1 MLGGGFGCSQ
11 TFFKKN
17 NFFAL
22 LFHLVSCLLSPLV
35 LSSLFSLFS
44 SLFFFILSLVCS
56 LVSPLSSSLAF
67 LSCLVLSSFP
77 VSLCLCLSL
86 RVVLCCVVL
95 CLVLWCVVCGVVCV
109 VWHRENP
116 VCTFKTCPCVPVP
129 RAHVKI
135 HVRVVPVH
143 TVTFRTY
150 TRARFEWTYG
160 GEEEGHR
167 QFCLPKFAQIG
178 LSRDPE
184 VHQKYHW
191 ISQISSL
198 RTSREQHVRDSS
210 NHSLY
215 LMKLFVFRCP
225 EGNKLLDCSIRFRPF
240 LQA

>member
-1 MLGGGFGCSQ
+1 MADLGVH
-11 TFFKKN
+11 KN
-17 NFFAL
+17 FSRKLFLRSSFSSCLLSALSSCLVFSLLSFLLSL
-22 LFHLVSCLLSPLV
+22 LFYLVSCLLS
-35 LSSLFSLFS
+35 
-44 SLFFFILSLVCS
+44 C
-56 LVSPLSSSLAF
+56 
-67 LSCLVLSSFP
+67 LSSFIFSCIP
-77 VSLCLCLSL
+77 VLSCFVFFPCLSL
-86 RVVLCCVVL
+86 SLSLSPCGVVVALLCCVVS
-95 CLVLWCVVCGVVCV
+95 CVVVCGVVCV
-109 VWHRENP
+109 VWHRENA

-135 HVRVVPVH
+135 HVRVVAVH

-167 QFCLPKFAQIG
+167 QFCLPKFARIG
-178 LSRDPE
+178 ISRDPE

-191 ISQISSL
+191 ISQISRL
-198 RTSREQHVRDSS
+198 RTGREQHVRDSS